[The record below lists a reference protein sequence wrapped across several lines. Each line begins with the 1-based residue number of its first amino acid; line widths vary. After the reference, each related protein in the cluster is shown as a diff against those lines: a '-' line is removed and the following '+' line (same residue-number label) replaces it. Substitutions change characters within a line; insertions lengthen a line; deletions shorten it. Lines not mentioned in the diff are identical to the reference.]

1 MLRCLLDSIK
11 EYEVTDKVVDKT
23 LGNSELEL
31 VNLIKK
37 NKSITI
43 PEMMQK
49 TGLSDSGVR
58 KILSGLKKKGVIER
72 VGANKNGYW
81 KL

>member
-11 EYEVTDKVVDKT
+11 EYKVADKVADKT
-23 LGNSELEL
+23 LGNNELEL

-58 KILSGLKKKGVIER
+58 KILSGLKKKR
-72 VGANKNGYW
+72 RY
-81 KL
+81 